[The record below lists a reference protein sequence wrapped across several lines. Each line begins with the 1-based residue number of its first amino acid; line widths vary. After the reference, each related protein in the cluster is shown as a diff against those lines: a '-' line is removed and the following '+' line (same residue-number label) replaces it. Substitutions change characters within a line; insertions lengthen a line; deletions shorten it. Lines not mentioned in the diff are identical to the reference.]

1 MVSLKF
7 LSVALAALT
16 AADAAKILSVANT
29 QDVIKDSYIVV
40 MKDEVPSSEL
50 SAHVSWV
57 RNHHNTAKSRR
68 DPSITGVKSTFNFG
82 TFKGYLGAF
91 DHDTLDQILHNPKV
105 CP

>member
-16 AADAAKILSVANT
+16 AADAAKILSVENT

-40 MKDEVPSSEL
+40 MKDEVPASEL
-50 SAHVSWV
+50 NAHVSWV
-57 RNHHNTAKSRR
+57 RNHHHTRKARR
-68 DPSITGVKSTFNFG
+68 DPSITGVRSTFSFG

-91 DHDTLDQILHNPKV
+91 DHETLDEILKNPKV
-105 CP
+105 